1 MKSLVND
8 LVVTCDEIV
17 DTPESASINP
27 NDEISYRLVAVLLLP
42 IECLRMFVTTIVKCY
57 ETWINNS
64 MIIIAL
70 L

>member
-27 NDEISYRLVAVLLLP
+27 NNEISYRLVAVLLLP
-42 IECLRMFVTTIVKCY
+42 IACLRMFVTTIVNCY

-64 MIIIAL
+64 MKIIAL